1 MRNLLLSGLLIV
13 SASMAQAS
21 TYKLDAA
28 HSIVGFSVKHL
39 VVSKVKGRFN
49 KFDGTFNFDEKTNE
63 ASKIEIKVDAASV
76 DTNDK
81 KRDEHLMSP
90 DFFDVK
96 NNPELKFVSDK
107 VTVKKDKPVKLT
119 GQLTMRGVTKPVTLE
134 LTYGG
139 AVTDPWGN
147 EKVGF
152 TINGKINRKEWG
164 INWNKTLDKGG
175 LTVSDEVMI
184 EIEGEAMKDKA
195 PAAAAPAEAP
205 PAKK

>member
-1 MRNLLLSGLLIV
+1 MTKFILSGLLIL
-13 SASMAQAS
+13 ATFAAQAA
-21 TYKLDAA
+21 TYKLDPV
-28 HSIVGFSVKHL
+28 HSVMGFSVKHL

-49 KFDGTFNFDEKTNE
+49 KAEGGFNFDEKTME
-63 ASKIEIKVDAASV
+63 ASKIDIKLEAASI

-96 NNPELKFVSDK
+96 KFPDLHFTADK
-107 VTVKKDKPVKLT
+107 VTVKKDEAVKVP
-119 GQLTMRGVTKPVTLE
+119 GQLTMRGVTKPVTLD

-139 AVTDPWGN
+139 SIIDPMGN
-147 EKVGF
+147 EKIGF
-152 TINGKINRKEWG
+152 SLTGKINRKDWG

-184 EIEGEAMKDKA
+184 EIEGEAIKDKA
-195 PAAAAPAEAP
+195 PA
-205 PAKK
+205 KK

>member
-1 MRNLLLSGLLIV
+1 MGPTQQGVFTVKKLIFSSFLFLAV
-13 SASMAQAS
+13 AAQAAQ
-21 TYKLDAA
+21 YKLDPA
-28 HSIVGFSVKHL
+28 HTIVGFSVKHL

-49 KFDGTFNFDEKTNE
+49 KFDGGFVFDEKKNE
-63 ASKIEIKVDAASV
+63 VSKIDVKVDPTSV

-96 NNPELKFVSDK
+96 KNPEMHFKSDK
-107 VTVKKDKPVKLT
+107 AVTVKADQPVKVT
-119 GQLTMRGVTKPVTLE
+119 GELTMRGVTKPVTLD

-139 AVTDPWGN
+139 TVTDPWGN

-152 TINGKINRKEWG
+152 TLAGKINRKDWG

-175 LTVSDEVMI
+175 VTVSDDVMI
-184 EIEGEAMKDKA
+184 EIEGEAQKQK
-195 PAAAAPAEAP
+195 
-205 PAKK
+205 

>member
-1 MRNLLLSGLLIV
+1 MKKLILPGLLSLAF
-13 SASMAQAS
+13 ASSTFAA
-21 TYKLDAA
+21 TYKMDPV
-28 HSIVGFSVKHL
+28 HSVVGFSVKHL

-49 KFDGTFNFDEKTNE
+49 KFEGSFNFDEKTNE
-63 ASKIEIKVDAASV
+63 ASKIEIKIDPASI
-76 DTNDK
+76 DTNEK

-96 NNPELKFVSDK
+96 KNPEMKFTADK
-107 VTVKKDKPVKLT
+107 VTVKKDEAVKVS
-119 GQLTMRGVTKPVTLE
+119 GQLTMRGVTKPATLD

-139 AVTDPWGN
+139 SVTDPMGN

-152 TINGKINRKEWG
+152 GLTGKINRKDWG

-184 EIEGEAMKDKA
+184 EIEGEAVKDKA
-195 PAAAAPAEAP
+195 PAA
-205 PAKK
+205 KK